1 MSVSTCSMIKAS
13 SLLVSTI
20 KGVGEKL
27 SSTLSKLGIKTI
39 ENLLFH
45 FPIGYQDRTTLR
57 KIAELEPN
65 QDFVVQGVIEKV
77 SQTFVPR
84 KMLLVK
90 IKDNTGHLYLR
101 FFYYFPGLRNIFK
114 EGVLIQVSGSSRLGR
129 FGLETIHPE
138 YEIVKG
144 NEFKPQILAKYP
156 LTKGISH
163 QKMRKLIS
171 EAIELIK
178 QEKIEVTDLMPAHN
192 FSNLNESIV
201 NVHSPDPKS
210 NIEDF
215 LVGGNSEARKR
226 IGLEEMVANK
236 ISYLSIR
243 EQNKNRITSSF
254 QNDNLAKEINAGLA
268 FKLTD
273 DQVSAYEEIRADIAT
288 QTPMLRLLQGDVGS
302 GKTIVAGL
310 VAAHVVEDKRQVAIL
325 APTTILANQH
335 YQNFVEWFG
344 AEEVQLLTSKIP
356 AKEKRLIYENIAEGK
371 AKIIIG
377 THAVF
382 QEGVSYK
389 NLSLVIYDEQ
399 HRFGVSQRL
408 KLKEKAEDYP
418 HQLLLSATPIP
429 RTMAMGVLSGL
440 DISTIKSLPPNR
452 TPIVTTTLSNNR
464 RDALINRIK
473 SAISKDSQVYW
484 VCPLID
490 ESESELIG
498 IEDLEKI
505 LKKEF
510 DSQDYE
516 IIHGKMKDADKHQ
529 ILQDF
534 KDKKTKILLATT
546 VIEVGI
552 DVPDANIMVIENS
565 ERFGL
570 AQLHQLRGRVGR
582 GEKESFCILMH
593 TDSLTELSEKRLE
606 IITETNDGFVIAE
619 EDLKLR
625 GPGDILGL
633 SQTGQPSFTFFDLL
647 ANEELQVEAE
657 RLAQEVI
664 KLPAEQQRR
673 IVESWFPAHLELSD
687 V

>member
-1 MSVSTCSMIKAS
+1 MSTDQKIEAS

-39 ENLLFH
+39 EDLLFH

-90 IKDNTGHLYLR
+90 IKDNTGHIYLR
-101 FFYYFPGLRNIFK
+101 FFYYFPGLRNVFK
-114 EGVLIQVSGSSRLGR
+114 EGTLIQVSGSSRLGR
-129 FGLETIHPE
+129 FGLETVHPE

-144 NEFKPQILAKYP
+144 DEFKPQILAKYP
-156 LTKGISH
+156 LTKGITH

-192 FSNLNESIV
+192 FSNLNESII

-210 NIEDF
+210 DIEDF
-215 LVGGNSEARKR
+215 LVGGTSEARKR

-243 EQNKNRITSSF
+243 EQNKNRITSAF
-254 QNDNLAKEINAGLA
+254 QNDKLAKDINAGLA

-273 DQVSAYEEIRADIAT
+273 DQVSAYEEISADIAT

-310 VAAHVVEDKRQVAIL
+310 VAAHVVEDKKQVAIL

-344 AEEVQLLTSKIP
+344 EEEVQLLTSKIP
-356 AKEKRLIYENIAEGK
+356 VKEKRLIYENIAEGK
-371 AKIIIG
+371 TKIIIG

-382 QEGVSYK
+382 QEGVTYK
-389 NLSLVIYDEQ
+389 DLSLVIYDEQ

-452 TPIVTTTLSNNR
+452 TPIVTTTLPNNR

-473 SAISKDSQVYW
+473 SAISKNSQVYW

-529 ILQDF
+529 ILKDF

-593 TDSLTELSEKRLE
+593 SDSLTELSEKRLE

-647 ANEELQVEAE
+647 ANEELQDEAE

-664 KLPAEQQRR
+664 KLPAEQQRK
-673 IVESWFPAHLELSD
+673 IVERWFPAHLELSD

>member
-1 MSVSTCSMIKAS
+1 MSTDQKIEAS

-27 SSTLSKLGIKTI
+27 SSTLSKLGIKTV
-39 ENLLFH
+39 EDLLFH
-45 FPIGYQDRTTLR
+45 FPIGYQDRTVLK

-65 QDFVVQGVIEKV
+65 KDFVVQGVIEKV

-84 KMLLVK
+84 QMLLVK

-101 FFYYFPGLRNIFK
+101 FFYYFPGLRNVFK
-114 EGVLIQVSGSSRLGR
+114 EGTSIQVSGSSRLGR
-129 FGLETIHPE
+129 YGLETVHPE
-138 YEIVKG
+138 YEIVK
-144 NEFKPQILAKYP
+144 NDEFKPQILAKYP
-156 LTKGISH
+156 LTKGITH

-178 QEKIEVTDLMPAHN
+178 EDKIEVTDLMPAHN
-192 FSNLNESIV
+192 FSNLNESII
-201 NVHSPDPKS
+201 NVHAPDPKS
-210 NIEDF
+210 DIDDF
-215 LVGGNSEARKR
+215 LVGGKSEARKR

-243 EQNKNRITSSF
+243 EQNKNRTTSAF
-254 QNDNLAKEINAGLA
+254 KTNKLAKEINAGLA

-273 DQVSAYEEIRADIAT
+273 DQVSAYEEISADIAT

-310 VAAHVVEDKRQVAIL
+310 VAAHVVEDKKQVAIL

-335 YQNFVEWFG
+335 YQNFIQWFG
-344 AEEVQLLTSKIP
+344 EEEVQLLTSKIP
-356 AKEKRLIYENIAEGK
+356 VKEKRLIYQNIAEGK
-371 AKIIIG
+371 TKIIIG

-382 QEGVSYK
+382 QEGVTYK
-389 NLSLVIYDEQ
+389 DLSLVIYDEQ

-473 SAISKDSQVYW
+473 SAINKNSQVYW

-498 IEDLEKI
+498 IEDLERI

-516 IIHGKMKDADKHQ
+516 IIHGKMKDMDKQ
-529 ILQDF
+529 KILTDF
-534 KDKKTKILLATT
+534 KEKKTKILLATT

-593 TDSLTELSEKRLE
+593 SDSLTELSEKRLE

-647 ANEELQVEAE
+647 ANEELQGEAE

-664 KLPAEQQRR
+664 KLPVEQQRK
-673 IVESWFPAHLELSD
+673 IVERWFPAHLELSD

>member
-1 MSVSTCSMIKAS
+1 MSTDQKIEAS

-27 SSTLSKLGIKTI
+27 SSTLSKLGIKTV
-39 ENLLFH
+39 EDLLFH
-45 FPIGYQDRTTLR
+45 FPIGYQDRTVLK

-101 FFYYFPGLRNIFK
+101 FFYYFPGLRNVFK
-114 EGVLIQVSGSSRLGR
+114 EGTSIQVSGSSRLGR
-129 FGLETIHPE
+129 YGLETVHPE
-138 YEIVKG
+138 YEIVK
-144 NEFKPQILAKYP
+144 NDEFKPQILAKYP
-156 LTKGISH
+156 LTKGITH

-178 QEKIEVTDLMPAHN
+178 EDKIEVTDLMPAHN
-192 FSNLNESIV
+192 FSNLNESII
-201 NVHSPDPKS
+201 NVHAPDPKS
-210 NIEDF
+210 DIDDF
-215 LVGGNSEARKR
+215 LVGGKSEARKR

-243 EQNKNRITSSF
+243 EQNENRITSAF
-254 QNDNLAKEINAGLA
+254 KNNKLAKEINSGLA

-273 DQVSAYEEIRADIAT
+273 DQVSAYKEISDDIAT

-310 VAAHVVEDKRQVAIL
+310 VAAHVVEDKKQVAIL

-335 YQNFVEWFG
+335 YQNFIEWFG
-344 AEEVQLLTSKIP
+344 KEEVQLLTSKIP
-356 AKEKRLIYENIAEGK
+356 VKEKRLIYQNIAEGK
-371 AKIIIG
+371 TKIIIG

-382 QEGVSYK
+382 QEGVTYK
-389 NLSLVIYDEQ
+389 DLSLVIYDEQ

-473 SAISKDSQVYW
+473 SAINKNSQVYW

-498 IEDLEKI
+498 IEDLERI

-516 IIHGKMKDADKHQ
+516 IIHGKMKDMDKQ
-529 ILQDF
+529 KILSDF
-534 KDKKTKILLATT
+534 KEKKTKILLATT

-593 TDSLTELSEKRLE
+593 SDSLTELSEKRLE

-647 ANEELQVEAE
+647 ANEELQGEAE

-664 KLPAEQQRR
+664 KLPVEQQRK
-673 IVESWFPAHLELSD
+673 IVERWFPAHLELSD

>member
-1 MSVSTCSMIKAS
+1 MSTDQKIEAS

-39 ENLLFH
+39 EDLLFH
-45 FPIGYQDRTTLR
+45 FPVGYQDRTTLK

-101 FFYYFPGLRNIFK
+101 FFYYFPGLRNVFK
-114 EGVLIQVSGSSRLGR
+114 EGTLIQVSGSSRLGR
-129 FGLETIHPE
+129 YGLETVHPE
-138 YEIVKG
+138 YEIVKD

-156 LTKGISH
+156 LTKGITH

-178 QEKIEVTDLMPAHN
+178 QEKIEVADLMPAHN
-192 FSNLNESIV
+192 FSNLNESII

-210 NIEDF
+210 NIEEF
-215 LVGGNSEARKR
+215 LVGGSSEARKR

-243 EQNKNRITSSF
+243 EQNKNRITSAF
-254 QNDNLAKEINAGLA
+254 QNDKLAKDINSGLA

-273 DQVSAYEEIRADIAT
+273 DQVSAYEEISADIAT

-310 VAAHVVEDKRQVAIL
+310 VAAHVVEDKKQVAIL

-344 AEEVQLLTSKIP
+344 EEEVQLLTSKIP

-371 AKIIIG
+371 TKIIIG

-382 QEGVSYK
+382 QESVTYK
-389 NLSLVIYDEQ
+389 DLSLVIYDEQ

-452 TPIVTTTLSNNR
+452 TPVVTTTLPNNR

-473 SAISKDSQVYW
+473 SAISKNSQVYW

-510 DSQDYE
+510 EPQDYE
-516 IIHGKMKDADKHQ
+516 IIHGKMKDTDKQ
-529 ILQDF
+529 RILSDF

-593 TDSLTELSEKRLE
+593 SDSLTELSEKRLE

-647 ANEELQVEAE
+647 ANEELQGEAE

-664 KLPAEQQRR
+664 KLPVEQQRK
-673 IVESWFPAHLELSD
+673 IVERWFPAHLELSD

>member
-1 MSVSTCSMIKAS
+1 MSTDQKIEAS

-27 SSTLSKLGIKTI
+27 SSTLLKLGIKTI
-39 ENLLFH
+39 EDLLFH
-45 FPIGYQDRTTLR
+45 FPVGYQDRTTLK

-90 IKDNTGHLYLR
+90 VKDSTGHLYLR
-101 FFYYFPGLRNIFK
+101 FFYYFPGLRNVFK
-114 EGVLIQVSGSSRLGR
+114 EGTSIQVSGSSRLGR
-129 FGLETIHPE
+129 YGLETVHPE
-138 YEIVKG
+138 YEIVK
-144 NEFKPQILAKYP
+144 NDEFKPQILAKYP
-156 LTKGISH
+156 LTKGITH

-178 QEKIEVTDLMPAHN
+178 EDKIEVTDLMPAHN
-192 FSNLNESIV
+192 FSNLNESII
-201 NVHSPDPKS
+201 NVHAPDPKS
-210 NIEDF
+210 DIDDF
-215 LVGGNSEARKR
+215 LVGGKSEARKR

-243 EQNKNRITSSF
+243 EQNKNRITSAF
-254 QNDNLAKEINAGLA
+254 KNNKLAKEINAGLA

-273 DQVSAYEEIRADIAT
+273 DQVSAYEEISADIAT

-310 VAAHVVEDKRQVAIL
+310 VAAHIVEDKKQVAIL

-335 YQNFVEWFG
+335 YQNFIQWFG
-344 AEEVQLLTSKIP
+344 EEEVQLLTSKIP
-356 AKEKRLIYENIAEGK
+356 VKEKRLIYQNIAEGK
-371 AKIIIG
+371 TKIIIG

-382 QEGVSYK
+382 QEGVTYK
-389 NLSLVIYDEQ
+389 DLSLVIYDEQ

-473 SAISKDSQVYW
+473 SAINKNSQVYW

-498 IEDLEKI
+498 IEDLERI

-516 IIHGKMKDADKHQ
+516 IIHGKMKDMDKQ
-529 ILQDF
+529 KILSDF
-534 KDKKTKILLATT
+534 KEKKTKILLATT

-593 TDSLTELSEKRLE
+593 SDSLTELSEKRLE

-647 ANEELQVEAE
+647 ANEELQGEAE

-664 KLPAEQQRR
+664 KLPVEQQRK
-673 IVESWFPAHLELSD
+673 IVERWFPAHLELSD

>member
-1 MSVSTCSMIKAS
+1 MSTDQKIEAS

-27 SSTLSKLGIKTI
+27 SSTLSKLGIKTV
-39 ENLLFH
+39 EDLLFH
-45 FPIGYQDRTTLR
+45 FPIGYQDRTVLK

-101 FFYYFPGLRNIFK
+101 FFYYFPGLRNVFK
-114 EGVLIQVSGSSRLGR
+114 EGTSIQVSGSSRLGR
-129 FGLETIHPE
+129 YGLETVHPE
-138 YEIVKG
+138 YEIVK
-144 NEFKPQILAKYP
+144 NDEFKPQILAKYP
-156 LTKGISH
+156 LTKGITH
-163 QKMRKLIS
+163 QKMRKLMS

-178 QEKIEVTDLMPAHN
+178 EDKIEVTDLMPAHN
-192 FSNLNESIV
+192 FSNLNESII
-201 NVHSPDPKS
+201 NVHAPDPKS
-210 NIEDF
+210 DINDF

-243 EQNKNRITSSF
+243 EQNKNRITSAF
-254 QNDNLAKEINAGLA
+254 KNNKLAKEINSGLA

-273 DQVSAYEEIRADIAT
+273 DQVSAYEEISDDIAT

-310 VAAHVVEDKRQVAIL
+310 VAAHVVEDKKQVAIL

-335 YQNFVEWFG
+335 YQNFTEWFG
-344 AEEVQLLTSKIP
+344 KEEVQLLTSKIP
-356 AKEKRLIYENIAEGK
+356 VKEKRLIYQNIAEGK
-371 AKIIIG
+371 TKIIIG

-382 QEGVSYK
+382 QEGVTYK
-389 NLSLVIYDEQ
+389 DLSLVIYDEQ

-452 TPIVTTTLSNNR
+452 TPIVTTTLPNNR

-473 SAISKDSQVYW
+473 SAINKNSQVYW

-516 IIHGKMKDADKHQ
+516 IIHGKMKDTDKQ
-529 ILQDF
+529 RILSDF

-593 TDSLTELSEKRLE
+593 SDSLTELSEKRLQ

-647 ANEELQVEAE
+647 ANQELQFEAE

-664 KLPAEQQRR
+664 RLPVEQQRR
-673 IVESWFPAHLELSD
+673 IVERWFPAHLELSD

>member
-1 MSVSTCSMIKAS
+1 MSTDQKIEAS

-39 ENLLFH
+39 EDLLFH
-45 FPIGYQDRTTLR
+45 FPIGYQDRTTLK

-101 FFYYFPGLRNIFK
+101 FFYYFPGLRNVFK
-114 EGVLIQVSGSSRLGR
+114 EGTLIQVSGSSRLGR
-129 FGLETIHPE
+129 YGLETVHPE
-138 YEIVKG
+138 YEIVKD

-156 LTKGISH
+156 LTKGITH

-178 QEKIEVTDLMPAHN
+178 QEKIEVADLMPAHN
-192 FSNLNESIV
+192 FSNLNESII

-210 NIEDF
+210 NIEEF
-215 LVGGNSEARKR
+215 LVGGSSEARKR

-243 EQNKNRITSSF
+243 EQNKNRITSAF
-254 QNDNLAKEINAGLA
+254 QNDKLAKDINSSLA
-268 FKLTD
+268 FKLTN
-273 DQVSAYEEIRADIAT
+273 DQVSAYEEISADIAT

-310 VAAHVVEDKRQVAIL
+310 VAAHVVEDKKQVAIL

-344 AEEVQLLTSKIP
+344 EEEVQLLTSKIP
-356 AKEKRLIYENIAEGK
+356 TKEKRLIYENIAEGE

-382 QEGVSYK
+382 QESVTYK
-389 NLSLVIYDEQ
+389 DLSLVIYDEQ

-452 TPIVTTTLSNNR
+452 TPVVTTTLPNNR

-473 SAISKDSQVYW
+473 SAISKNSQVYW

-510 DSQDYE
+510 DSKDYE
-516 IIHGKMKDADKHQ
+516 IIHGKMKDTDKQ
-529 ILQDF
+529 RILSDF

-593 TDSLTELSEKRLE
+593 SDSLTELSEKRLE

-647 ANEELQVEAE
+647 ANEELQDEAE

-664 KLPAEQQRR
+664 KLPVEQQRK
-673 IVESWFPAHLELSD
+673 IVERWFPAHLELSD

>member
-1 MSVSTCSMIKAS
+1 MSTDQKIEAS

-39 ENLLFH
+39 EDLLFH
-45 FPIGYQDRTTLR
+45 FPIGYQDRTILK

-101 FFYYFPGLRNIFK
+101 FFYYFPGLRNVFK
-114 EGVLIQVSGSSRLGR
+114 EGTSIQVSGSSRLGR
-129 FGLETIHPE
+129 YGLETVHPE
-138 YEIVKG
+138 YEIVK
-144 NEFKPQILAKYP
+144 NDEFKPQILAKYP
-156 LTKGISH
+156 LTKGITH
-163 QKMRKLIS
+163 QKMRKLMS

-178 QEKIEVTDLMPAHN
+178 EDKIEVTDLMPAHN
-192 FSNLNESIV
+192 FSNLNESII
-201 NVHSPDPKS
+201 NVHAPDPKS
-210 NIEDF
+210 DISDF

-243 EQNKNRITSSF
+243 EQNKNRITSAF
-254 QNDNLAKEINAGLA
+254 KNNKLAKEINSGLA

-273 DQVSAYEEIRADIAT
+273 DQVSAYEEISDDIAT

-310 VAAHVVEDKRQVAIL
+310 VAAHVVEDKKQVAIL

-335 YQNFVEWFG
+335 YQNFIEWFG
-344 AEEVQLLTSKIP
+344 EEEVQLLTSKIP
-356 AKEKRLIYENIAEGK
+356 VKEKKLIYQNIAEGK
-371 AKIIIG
+371 TKIIIG

-382 QEGVSYK
+382 QEGVTYK
-389 NLSLVIYDEQ
+389 DLSLVIYDEQ

-452 TPIVTTTLSNNR
+452 TPIITTTLPNNR

-473 SAISKDSQVYW
+473 SAINKNSQVYW

-516 IIHGKMKDADKHQ
+516 IIHGKMKDIDKQ
-529 ILQDF
+529 KILSDF
-534 KDKKTKILLATT
+534 KEKKTKILLATT

-593 TDSLTELSEKRLE
+593 NDSLTELPEKRLQ

-647 ANEELQVEAE
+647 ANEELQGEAE

-664 KLPAEQQRR
+664 KLPVEQQRR
-673 IVESWFPAHLELSD
+673 IVERWFPAHLELSD

>member
-1 MSVSTCSMIKAS
+1 MSSDQKIEAS

-27 SSTLSKLGIKTI
+27 SSTLSKLGIMTI
-39 ENLLFH
+39 EDLLFH
-45 FPIGYQDRTTLR
+45 FPIGYQDRTTLK

-65 QDFVVQGVIEKV
+65 QDFVVRGVIEKV

-90 IKDNTGHLYLR
+90 IKDNTGHIYLR
-101 FFYYFPGLRNIFK
+101 FFYYFPGLRNVFK
-114 EGVLIQVSGSSRLGR
+114 EGTSIQVAGSSRLGR
-129 FGLETIHPE
+129 YGLETVHPE
-138 YEIVKG
+138 YEIVQG
-144 NEFKPQILAKYP
+144 NEFVPQILAKYP
-156 LTKGISH
+156 LTKGLTH

-171 EAIELIK
+171 EVIELIK

-192 FSNLNESIV
+192 FSNLNDSII

-210 NIEDF
+210 NIEEF
-215 LVGGNSEARKR
+215 LIGGNSEARKR

-243 EQNKNRITSSF
+243 EQNKNKTTKTF
-254 QNDNLAKEINAGLA
+254 PKNTLAKEIKANLA
-268 FKLTD
+268 FELTQ
-273 DQVSAYEEIRADIAT
+273 DQVSAYEEISADIAN

-310 VAAHVVEDKRQVAIL
+310 VAAHVVEDKKQVAIL

-344 AEEVQLLTSKIP
+344 KEEVQLLTSKIP
-356 AKEKRLIYENIAEGK
+356 AKEKKLIYENIADGK
-371 AKIIIG
+371 TKIIIG

-382 QEGVSYK
+382 QEGVTYK
-389 NLSLVIYDEQ
+389 DLSLVIYDEQ

-452 TPIVTTTLSNNR
+452 TPIVTTTLPNNR
-464 RDALINRIK
+464 RDALISRIK
-473 SAISKDSQVYW
+473 SAISKNSQVYW

-505 LKKEF
+505 LNKEF
-510 DSQDYE
+510 KSQEYE
-516 IIHGKMKDADKHQ
+516 IIHGKMKDSEKQ
-529 ILQDF
+529 RILSDF
-534 KDKKTKILLATT
+534 KEKKTKILLATT

-552 DVPDANIMVIENS
+552 DVPDANIMIIENS

-593 TDSLTELSEKRLE
+593 NDSLTELSEKRLQ
-606 IITETNDGFVIAE
+606 IITETNDGFIIAE

-647 ANEELQVEAE
+647 ANEELQEEAE

-664 KLPAEQQRR
+664 KLPVEQQRK
-673 IVESWFPAHLELSD
+673 IVERWFPAHLELSD

>member
-1 MSVSTCSMIKAS
+1 MSSDQKIEAS

-39 ENLLFH
+39 EDLLFH
-45 FPIGYQDRTTLR
+45 FPIGYQDRTTLK

-101 FFYYFPGLRNIFK
+101 FFYYFPGLRNVFK
-114 EGVLIQVSGSSRLGR
+114 EGTLIQVSGSSRLGR
-129 FGLETIHPE
+129 YGLETVHPE
-138 YEIVKG
+138 YEIVKD

-156 LTKGISH
+156 LTKGITH
-163 QKMRKLIS
+163 LKMRKLIS

-178 QEKIEVTDLMPAHN
+178 ADKIEVADLMPANN
-192 FSNLNESIV
+192 FSNLNESII
-201 NVHSPDPKS
+201 NVHAPDPKS
-210 NIEDF
+210 DIEDY

-243 EQNKNRITSSF
+243 EQNKNRITSAF
-254 QNDNLAKEINAGLA
+254 QNDKLAKEINSGLA

-273 DQVSAYEEIRADIAT
+273 DQISAYEEISADIAT

-310 VAAHVVEDKRQVAIL
+310 VAAHVVEDKKQVAIL

-344 AEEVQLLTSKIP
+344 EEEVQLLTSKIP
-356 AKEKRLIYENIAEGK
+356 VKEKRLIYENIAEGK
-371 AKIIIG
+371 TKIIIG

-382 QEGVSYK
+382 QEGVTYK
-389 NLSLVIYDEQ
+389 DLSLVIYDEQ

-452 TPIVTTTLSNNR
+452 TPIVTTTLPNNR

-473 SAISKDSQVYW
+473 SAISKNSQVYW

-516 IIHGKMKDADKHQ
+516 IIHGKMKDTDKQ
-529 ILQDF
+529 KILSDF

-593 TDSLTELSEKRLE
+593 SDSLTELSEKRLE

-647 ANEELQVEAE
+647 ANEELQGEAE

-664 KLPAEQQRR
+664 KLPVEQQRK
-673 IVESWFPAHLELSD
+673 IVERWFPAHLELSD

>member
-1 MSVSTCSMIKAS
+1 MSSDQKIEAS

-39 ENLLFH
+39 EDLLFH
-45 FPIGYQDRTTLR
+45 FPIGYQDRTTLK

-90 IKDNTGHLYLR
+90 IRDNTGHLYLR
-101 FFYYFPGLRNIFK
+101 FFYYFPGLRNVFK
-114 EGVLIQVSGSSRLGR
+114 EGTLIQVSGSSRLGR
-129 FGLETIHPE
+129 YGLETVHPE
-138 YEIVKG
+138 YEIVKD

-156 LTKGISH
+156 LTKGITH
-163 QKMRKLIS
+163 LKMRKLIS

-178 QEKIEVTDLMPAHN
+178 ADKIEVADLMPANN
-192 FSNLNESIV
+192 FSNLNESII
-201 NVHSPDPKS
+201 NVHAPDPKS
-210 NIEDF
+210 DIEDY

-243 EQNKNRITSSF
+243 EQNKNRITSAF
-254 QNDNLAKEINAGLA
+254 QNDKLAKEINSGLA

-273 DQVSAYEEIRADIAT
+273 DQVSAYEEISADIAT

-310 VAAHVVEDKRQVAIL
+310 VAAHVVEGKKQVAIL

-344 AEEVQLLTSKIP
+344 KEEVQLLTSKIP
-356 AKEKRLIYENIAEGK
+356 VKEKRLIYENIAEGK
-371 AKIIIG
+371 TKIIIG

-382 QEGVSYK
+382 QEGVTYK
-389 NLSLVIYDEQ
+389 DLSLVIYDEQ

-452 TPIVTTTLSNNR
+452 TPIVTTTLPNNR

-473 SAISKDSQVYW
+473 SAISKNSQVYW

-516 IIHGKMKDADKHQ
+516 IIHGKMKDTDKHQ
-529 ILQDF
+529 ILKDF

-593 TDSLTELSEKRLE
+593 SDSLTELSEKRLE

-647 ANEELQVEAE
+647 ANEELQDEAE

-664 KLPAEQQRR
+664 KLPVEQQRK
-673 IVESWFPAHLELSD
+673 IVERWFPAHLELSD

>member
-1 MSVSTCSMIKAS
+1 MSSDQKIEAS

-39 ENLLFH
+39 EDLLFH
-45 FPIGYQDRTTLR
+45 FPIGYQDRTILK

-101 FFYYFPGLRNIFK
+101 FFYYFPGLRNVFK
-114 EGVLIQVSGSSRLGR
+114 EGTLIQVSGSSRLGR
-129 FGLETIHPE
+129 YGLETVHPE
-138 YEIVKG
+138 YEIVKD

-156 LTKGISH
+156 LTKGITH
-163 QKMRKLIS
+163 LKMRKLIS

-178 QEKIEVTDLMPAHN
+178 ADKIEVADLMPANN
-192 FSNLNESIV
+192 FSNLNESII
-201 NVHSPDPKS
+201 NVHAPDPQS
-210 NIEDF
+210 DIEDY

-243 EQNKNRITSSF
+243 EQNKNRITSAF
-254 QNDNLAKEINAGLA
+254 QNDKLAKEINSGLA
-268 FKLTD
+268 FELTD
-273 DQVSAYEEIRADIAT
+273 DQVSAYEEISADIAT

-310 VAAHVVEDKRQVAIL
+310 VAAHVVEDKKQVAIL

-344 AEEVQLLTSKIP
+344 EEEVQLLTSKIP
-356 AKEKRLIYENIAEGK
+356 VKEKRLIYENIAEGK
-371 AKIIIG
+371 TKIIIG

-382 QEGVSYK
+382 QEGVTYK
-389 NLSLVIYDEQ
+389 DLSLVIYDEQ

-452 TPIVTTTLSNNR
+452 TPIVTTTLPNNR

-473 SAISKDSQVYW
+473 SAISKNSQVYW

-516 IIHGKMKDADKHQ
+516 IIHGKMKDTDKHQ
-529 ILQDF
+529 ILKDF

-593 TDSLTELSEKRLE
+593 SDSLTELSEKRLE

-647 ANEELQVEAE
+647 ANEELQDEAE

-664 KLPAEQQRR
+664 KLPVEQQRK
-673 IVESWFPAHLELSD
+673 IVERWFPAHLELSD

>member
-1 MSVSTCSMIKAS
+1 MSTDQKIEAS

-20 KGVGEKL
+20 KGVGDKL

-39 ENLLFH
+39 EDLLFH
-45 FPIGYQDRTTLR
+45 FPIGYQDRTTLK

-65 QDFVVQGVIEKV
+65 KDFVVQGVIEKV

-101 FFYYFPGLRNIFK
+101 FFYYFPGLRNVFK
-114 EGVLIQVSGSSRLGR
+114 EGTLIQVSGSSRLGR

-156 LTKGISH
+156 LTKGVSH
-163 QKMRKLIS
+163 QKLRKLIS

-178 QEKIEVTDLMPAHN
+178 QEKIEVTDLLPAHN
-192 FSNLNESIV
+192 FSNLNESII

-210 NIEDF
+210 NIEEF
-215 LVGGNSEARKR
+215 LVGGTSEARKR

-243 EQNKNRITSSF
+243 EQNKKRKTSSF
-254 QNDNLAKEINAGLA
+254 QNDNLATEINAGLA
-268 FKLTD
+268 FRLTD
-273 DQVSAYEEIRADIAT
+273 DQVSAYEEISADIAT

-310 VAAHVVEDKRQVAIL
+310 VAAHVVADKRQVAIL

-344 AEEVQLLTSKIP
+344 EDEVQLLTSKIP
-356 AKEKRLIYENIAEGK
+356 AKEKRLIYEDIADGK
-371 AKIIIG
+371 TKIIIG

-382 QEGVSYK
+382 QEGVAYK

-452 TPIVTTTLSNNR
+452 TPIVTTTLPNNR

-516 IIHGKMKDADKHQ
+516 IIHGKMKDKDKHQ

-593 TDSLTELSEKRLE
+593 SDSLSELSEKRLE

-647 ANEELQVEAE
+647 ANEELQDEAE

-664 KLPAEQQRR
+664 KLPVEQQRK
-673 IVESWFPAHLELSD
+673 IVERWFPAHLELSD

>member
-1 MSVSTCSMIKAS
+1 MSTDQKIEAS

-39 ENLLFH
+39 EDLLFH
-45 FPIGYQDRTTLR
+45 FPVGYQDRTTLK

-90 IKDNTGHLYLR
+90 VKDSTGHLYLR
-101 FFYYFPGLRNIFK
+101 FFYYFPGLRNVFK
-114 EGVLIQVSGSSRLGR
+114 EGTSLQVSGSSRLGR
-129 FGLETIHPE
+129 YGLETVHPE
-138 YEIVKG
+138 YEIVKD

-156 LTKGISH
+156 LTKGITH
-163 QKMRKLIS
+163 QKLRKLIS

-178 QEKIEVTDLMPAHN
+178 QDKIEVTDLMPTHN
-192 FSNLNESIV
+192 FSNLNKSIID
-201 NVHSPDPKS
+201 VHAPDPES

-215 LVGGNSEARKR
+215 LVGGTSEARKR

-236 ISYLSIR
+236 ISYLSIK
-243 EQNKNRITSSF
+243 EQNKNRTTSAF
-254 QNDNLAKEINAGLA
+254 QNDKLAKVINSSLT

-273 DQVSAYEEIRADIAT
+273 DQVSAYEEISADIAT

-310 VAAHVVEDKRQVAIL
+310 VAAHVVQDKKQVAIL

-344 AEEVQLLTSKIP
+344 EEEVQLLTSKIP
-356 AKEKRLIYENIAEGK
+356 VKEKRLIYENIAEGK
-371 AKIIIG
+371 TKIIIG

-382 QEGVSYK
+382 QEGVTYK
-389 NLSLVIYDEQ
+389 DLSLVIYDEQ

-473 SAISKDSQVYW
+473 SAIRKNSQVYW

-516 IIHGKMKDADKHQ
+516 IIHGKMKDTDKQ
-529 ILQDF
+529 RILSDF

-593 TDSLTELSEKRLE
+593 SDSLTELSEKRLQ

-647 ANEELQVEAE
+647 ANQELQVEAE

-664 KLPAEQQRR
+664 RLPIEQQRR
-673 IVESWFPAHLELSD
+673 IVERWFPAHLELSD

>member
-1 MSVSTCSMIKAS
+1 MSTDQKIEAS

-39 ENLLFH
+39 EDLLFH
-45 FPIGYQDRTTLR
+45 FPVGYQDRTTLK

-90 IKDNTGHLYLR
+90 VKDSTGHLYLR
-101 FFYYFPGLRNIFK
+101 FFYYFPGLRNVFK
-114 EGVLIQVSGSSRLGR
+114 EGTSLQVSGSSRLGR
-129 FGLETIHPE
+129 YGLETVHPE
-138 YEIVKG
+138 YEIVKD

-156 LTKGISH
+156 LTKGITH
-163 QKMRKLIS
+163 QKLRKLIS

-178 QEKIEVTDLMPAHN
+178 QDKIEVTDLLPTHN
-192 FSNLNESIV
+192 FSNLNKSIID
-201 NVHSPDPKS
+201 VHAPDPES

-215 LVGGNSEARKR
+215 LVGGTSEARKR

-236 ISYLSIR
+236 ISYLSIK
-243 EQNKNRITSSF
+243 EQNKNRITSAF
-254 QNDNLAKEINAGLA
+254 QNDKLAKVINSSLA

-273 DQVSAYEEIRADIAT
+273 DQVSAYKEISADIAN

-310 VAAHVVEDKRQVAIL
+310 VAAHVVEDKKQVAIL

-344 AEEVQLLTSKIP
+344 EEEVQLLTSKIP
-356 AKEKRLIYENIAEGK
+356 VKEKRLIYENIAEGK
-371 AKIIIG
+371 TKIIIG

-382 QEGVSYK
+382 QEGVTYK
-389 NLSLVIYDEQ
+389 DLSLVIYDEQ

-452 TPIVTTTLSNNR
+452 TPIVTTTLPNNR

-473 SAISKDSQVYW
+473 SAISKNSQVYW

-510 DSQDYE
+510 DSKDYE
-516 IIHGKMKDADKHQ
+516 IIHGKMKDTDKQ
-529 ILQDF
+529 KILSDF

-593 TDSLTELSEKRLE
+593 SDSLTELSEKRLQ

-647 ANEELQVEAE
+647 ANQELQVEAE
-657 RLAQEVI
+657 RLAQKVI
-664 KLPAEQQRR
+664 RLPVEQQRR
-673 IVESWFPAHLELSD
+673 IVERWFPAHLELSD

>member
-1 MSVSTCSMIKAS
+1 MSTDQKIKAS

-27 SSTLSKLGIKTI
+27 SSTLSKLGIKTV
-39 ENLLFH
+39 EDLLFH
-45 FPIGYQDRTTLR
+45 FPIGYQDRTVLK

-101 FFYYFPGLRNIFK
+101 FFYYFPGLRNVFK
-114 EGVLIQVSGSSRLGR
+114 EGTSIQVSGSSRLGR
-129 FGLETIHPE
+129 YGLETVHPE
-138 YEIVKG
+138 YEIVK
-144 NEFKPQILAKYP
+144 NDEFKPQILAKYP
-156 LTKGISH
+156 LTKGITH

-178 QEKIEVTDLMPAHN
+178 EDKIEVTDLMPAHN
-192 FSNLNESIV
+192 FSNLNESII
-201 NVHSPDPKS
+201 NVHAPDPKS
-210 NIEDF
+210 DIDDF
-215 LVGGNSEARKR
+215 LVGGKSEARKR

-243 EQNKNRITSSF
+243 EQNKNRTTSAF
-254 QNDNLAKEINAGLA
+254 KTNKLAKEINAGLA

-273 DQVSAYEEIRADIAT
+273 DQVSAYEEISADIAT

-310 VAAHVVEDKRQVAIL
+310 VAAHVVEDKKQVAIL

-335 YQNFVEWFG
+335 YQNFIQWFG
-344 AEEVQLLTSKIP
+344 EEEVQLLTSKIP
-356 AKEKRLIYENIAEGK
+356 VKEKRLIYQNIAEGK
-371 AKIIIG
+371 TKIIIG

-382 QEGVSYK
+382 QEGVTYK
-389 NLSLVIYDEQ
+389 DLSLVIYDEQ

-473 SAISKDSQVYW
+473 SAINKNSQVYW

-498 IEDLEKI
+498 IEDLERI

-516 IIHGKMKDADKHQ
+516 IIHGKMKDMDKQ
-529 ILQDF
+529 KILSDF
-534 KDKKTKILLATT
+534 KEKKTKILLATT

-593 TDSLTELSEKRLE
+593 SDSLTELSEKRLE

-647 ANEELQVEAE
+647 ANEELQGEAE

-664 KLPAEQQRR
+664 KLPVEQQRK
-673 IVESWFPAHLELSD
+673 IVERWFPAHLELSD

>member
-1 MSVSTCSMIKAS
+1 MSTDQKIEAS

-39 ENLLFH
+39 EDLLFH
-45 FPIGYQDRTTLR
+45 FPVGYQDRTTLK

-90 IKDNTGHLYLR
+90 VKDSTGHLYLR
-101 FFYYFPGLRNIFK
+101 FFYYFPGLRNVFK
-114 EGVLIQVSGSSRLGR
+114 EGTSLQVSGSSRLGR
-129 FGLETIHPE
+129 YGLETVHPE
-138 YEIVKG
+138 YEIVKD

-156 LTKGISH
+156 LTKGITH
-163 QKMRKLIS
+163 QKLRKLIS

-178 QEKIEVTDLMPAHN
+178 QDKIEVTDLLPTHN
-192 FSNLNESIV
+192 FSNLNKSIID
-201 NVHSPDPKS
+201 VHAPDPES

-215 LVGGNSEARKR
+215 LVGGTSEARKR

-236 ISYLSIR
+236 ISYLSIK
-243 EQNKNRITSSF
+243 EQNKNRITSAF
-254 QNDNLAKEINAGLA
+254 QNDKLAKVINSSLA
-268 FKLTD
+268 FKLTE
-273 DQVSAYEEIRADIAT
+273 DQVSAYKEISADIAT

-310 VAAHVVEDKRQVAIL
+310 VAAHVVEDKKQVAIL

-344 AEEVQLLTSKIP
+344 EEEVQLLTSKIP
-356 AKEKRLIYENIAEGK
+356 VKEKRLIYENIAEGK
-371 AKIIIG
+371 TKIIIG

-382 QEGVSYK
+382 QEGVTYK
-389 NLSLVIYDEQ
+389 DLSLVIYDEQ

-452 TPIVTTTLSNNR
+452 TPIVTTTLPNNR

-473 SAISKDSQVYW
+473 SAIRKNSQVYW

-505 LKKEF
+505 LNKEF

-516 IIHGKMKDADKHQ
+516 IIHGKMKDTDKQ
-529 ILQDF
+529 KILSDF

-593 TDSLTELSEKRLE
+593 SDSLTELSEKRLE

-647 ANEELQVEAE
+647 ANEELQDEAE

-664 KLPAEQQRR
+664 KLPVEQQRK
-673 IVESWFPAHLELSD
+673 IVERWFPAHLELSD

>member
-1 MSVSTCSMIKAS
+1 MSTDQKIEAS

-39 ENLLFH
+39 EDLLFH
-45 FPIGYQDRTTLR
+45 FPIGYQDRTTLK

-101 FFYYFPGLRNIFK
+101 FFYYFPGLRNVFK
-114 EGVLIQVSGSSRLGR
+114 EGTLIQVSGSSRLGR
-129 FGLETIHPE
+129 YGLETVHPE
-138 YEIVKG
+138 YEIVKD

-156 LTKGISH
+156 LTKGITH

-178 QEKIEVTDLMPAHN
+178 QEKIEVADLMPAHN
-192 FSNLNESIV
+192 FSNLNESII

-210 NIEDF
+210 NIEEF
-215 LVGGNSEARKR
+215 LVGGSSEARKR

-243 EQNKNRITSSF
+243 EQNKNRITSAF
-254 QNDNLAKEINAGLA
+254 QNDKLAKDINSSLA
-268 FKLTD
+268 FKLTN
-273 DQVSAYEEIRADIAT
+273 DQVSAYEEISADIAT

-310 VAAHVVEDKRQVAIL
+310 VAAHVVEDKKQVAIL

-344 AEEVQLLTSKIP
+344 EEEVQLLTSKIP

-371 AKIIIG
+371 TKIIIG

-382 QEGVSYK
+382 QESVTYK
-389 NLSLVIYDEQ
+389 DLSLVIYDEQ

-452 TPIVTTTLSNNR
+452 TPVVTTTLPNNR

-473 SAISKDSQVYW
+473 SAISKNSQVYW

-510 DSQDYE
+510 DSKDYE
-516 IIHGKMKDADKHQ
+516 IIHGKMKDTDKQ
-529 ILQDF
+529 RILSDF

-593 TDSLTELSEKRLE
+593 SDSLTELSEKRLE

-647 ANEELQVEAE
+647 ANEELQDEAE

-664 KLPAEQQRR
+664 KLPVEQQRK
-673 IVESWFPAHLELSD
+673 IVERWFPVHLELSD

>member
-1 MSVSTCSMIKAS
+1 MSTDQKIEAS

-20 KGVGEKL
+20 KGVGDKL

-39 ENLLFH
+39 EDLLFH

-65 QDFVVQGVIEKV
+65 KDFVVQGVIEKV
-77 SQTFVPR
+77 SQTFIPR

-101 FFYYFPGLRNIFK
+101 FFYYFPGLRKVFK
-114 EGVLIQVSGSSRLGR
+114 EGTLIQVSGSSRLGR

-156 LTKGISH
+156 LTKGVSH
-163 QKMRKLIS
+163 QKLRKLIS

-178 QEKIEVTDLMPAHN
+178 QEKIEVTDLLPAHN
-192 FSNLNESIV
+192 FSNLNESII

-210 NIEDF
+210 NIEEF
-215 LVGGNSEARKR
+215 LVGGTSEARKR

-243 EQNKNRITSSF
+243 EQNKKRKTSSF
-254 QNDNLAKEINAGLA
+254 QNNHLAIEINASLA
-268 FKLTD
+268 FRLTN
-273 DQVSAYEEIRADIAT
+273 DQVSAYEEISADIAT

-310 VAAHVVEDKRQVAIL
+310 VAAHVVADKRQVAIL

-344 AEEVQLLTSKIP
+344 EDEVQLLTSKIP
-356 AKEKRLIYENIAEGK
+356 AKEKRLIYEDIADGK
-371 AKIIIG
+371 TKIIIG

-382 QEGVSYK
+382 QEGVAYK

-452 TPIVTTTLSNNR
+452 TPIVTTTLPNNR

-516 IIHGKMKDADKHQ
+516 IIHGKMKDKDKHQ

-593 TDSLTELSEKRLE
+593 SDSLSELSEKRLE

-647 ANEELQVEAE
+647 ANEELQDEAE

-664 KLPAEQQRR
+664 KLPVEQQRK
-673 IVESWFPAHLELSD
+673 IVERWFPAHLELSD

>member
-1 MSVSTCSMIKAS
+1 MSTDQKIEAS

-39 ENLLFH
+39 EDLLFH
-45 FPIGYQDRTTLR
+45 FPIGYQDRTILK

-101 FFYYFPGLRNIFK
+101 FFYYFPGLRNVFK
-114 EGVLIQVSGSSRLGR
+114 EGTSIQVSGSSRLGR
-129 FGLETIHPE
+129 YGLETVHPE
-138 YEIVKG
+138 YEIVKN

-156 LTKGISH
+156 LTKGITH
-163 QKMRKLIS
+163 QKMRKLMS

-178 QEKIEVTDLMPAHN
+178 EDKIEVTDLMPAHN
-192 FSNLNESIV
+192 FSNLNESII
-201 NVHSPDPKS
+201 NVHAPDPKS
-210 NIEDF
+210 DINDF

-243 EQNKNRITSSF
+243 EQNKNRITSAF
-254 QNDNLAKEINAGLA
+254 KNNKLAKEINSGLA

-273 DQVSAYEEIRADIAT
+273 DQVSAYEEISADIAT

-310 VAAHVVEDKRQVAIL
+310 VAAHVVEDKKQVAIL

-335 YQNFVEWFG
+335 YQNFIEWFG
-344 AEEVQLLTSKIP
+344 EEEVQLLTSKIP
-356 AKEKRLIYENIAEGK
+356 VKEKRLIYQNIAEGK
-371 AKIIIG
+371 TKIIIG

-382 QEGVSYK
+382 QEGVTYK
-389 NLSLVIYDEQ
+389 DLSLVIYDEQ

-452 TPIVTTTLSNNR
+452 TPIVTTTLPNNR
-464 RDALINRIK
+464 REALINRIK
-473 SAISKDSQVYW
+473 SAINKNSQVYW

-516 IIHGKMKDADKHQ
+516 IIHGKMKDMDKQ
-529 ILQDF
+529 KILSDF
-534 KDKKTKILLATT
+534 KEKKTKILLATT

-593 TDSLTELSEKRLE
+593 NDSLTELPEKRLQ

-647 ANEELQVEAE
+647 ANEELQGEAE

-664 KLPAEQQRR
+664 KLPVEQQRR
-673 IVESWFPAHLELSD
+673 IVERWFPAHLELSD

>member
-1 MSVSTCSMIKAS
+1 MSTDQKIEAS

-39 ENLLFH
+39 EDLLFH

-101 FFYYFPGLRNIFK
+101 FFYYFPGLRNVFK
-114 EGVLIQVSGSSRLGR
+114 EGTLIQVSGSSRLGR
-129 FGLETIHPE
+129 YGLETVHPE

-144 NEFKPQILAKYP
+144 DEFKPQILAKYP
-156 LTKGISH
+156 LTKGITH

-192 FSNLNESIV
+192 FSNLNESII

-210 NIEDF
+210 DIEDF
-215 LVGGNSEARKR
+215 LVGGTSEARKR

-243 EQNKNRITSSF
+243 EQNKNRITSAF
-254 QNDNLAKEINAGLA
+254 QNDKLAKEINSGLA

-273 DQVSAYEEIRADIAT
+273 DQISAYEEISADIAT

-310 VAAHVVEDKRQVAIL
+310 VAAHVVEDKKQVAIL

-344 AEEVQLLTSKIP
+344 EEEVQLLTSKIP
-356 AKEKRLIYENIAEGK
+356 VKEKRLIYENIAEGK
-371 AKIIIG
+371 TKIIIG

-382 QEGVSYK
+382 QEGVTYK
-389 NLSLVIYDEQ
+389 DLSLVIYDEQ

-452 TPIVTTTLSNNR
+452 TPIVTTTLPNNR

-473 SAISKDSQVYW
+473 SAISKNSQVYW

-529 ILQDF
+529 ILKDF

-593 TDSLTELSEKRLE
+593 SDTLTELSEKRLE

-647 ANEELQVEAE
+647 ANEELQDEAE

-664 KLPAEQQRR
+664 KLPVEQQRK
-673 IVESWFPAHLELSD
+673 IVERWFPAHLELSD

>member
-1 MSVSTCSMIKAS
+1 MSTDQKIEAS

-39 ENLLFH
+39 EDLLFH
-45 FPIGYQDRTTLR
+45 FPVGYQDRTILK

-101 FFYYFPGLRNIFK
+101 FFYYFPGLRNVFK
-114 EGVLIQVSGSSRLGR
+114 EGTSIQVSGSSRLGR
-129 FGLETIHPE
+129 YGLETVHPE
-138 YEIVKG
+138 YEIVK
-144 NEFKPQILAKYP
+144 NDEFKPQILAKYP
-156 LTKGISH
+156 LTKGITH
-163 QKMRKLIS
+163 QKMRKLMS

-178 QEKIEVTDLMPAHN
+178 EDKIEVTDLMPAHN
-192 FSNLNESIV
+192 FSNLNESII
-201 NVHSPDPKS
+201 NVHAPDPKS
-210 NIEDF
+210 DINDF

-243 EQNKNRITSSF
+243 EQNKNRITSAF
-254 QNDNLAKEINAGLA
+254 KNKRLAKEINSGLA

-273 DQVSAYEEIRADIAT
+273 DQVSAYEEISADIAT
-288 QTPMLRLLQGDVGS
+288 RTPMLRLLQGDVGS

-310 VAAHVVEDKRQVAIL
+310 VAAHVVEDKKQVAIL

-335 YQNFVEWFG
+335 YQNFIEWFG
-344 AEEVQLLTSKIP
+344 EEEVQLLTSKIP
-356 AKEKRLIYENIAEGK
+356 VKEKRLIYQNIAEGK
-371 AKIIIG
+371 TKIIIG

-382 QEGVSYK
+382 QEGVTYK
-389 NLSLVIYDEQ
+389 DLSLVIYDEQ

-452 TPIVTTTLSNNR
+452 TPIVTTTLPNNR

-473 SAISKDSQVYW
+473 SAINKNSQVYW

-516 IIHGKMKDADKHQ
+516 IIHGKMKDMDKQ
-529 ILQDF
+529 KILSDF
-534 KDKKTKILLATT
+534 KEKKTKILLATT

-593 TDSLTELSEKRLE
+593 NDSLTELPEKRLQ
-606 IITETNDGFVIAE
+606 IITKTNDGFIIAE

-647 ANEELQVEAE
+647 ANEELQGEAE

-664 KLPAEQQRR
+664 KLPVEHQRR
-673 IVESWFPAHLELSD
+673 IVERWFPAHLELSD

>member
-1 MSVSTCSMIKAS
+1 MSTDQKIEAS

-27 SSTLSKLGIKTI
+27 SSTLSKLGIRTV
-39 ENLLFH
+39 EDLLFH
-45 FPIGYQDRTTLR
+45 FPVGYQDRTTLK

-90 IKDNTGHLYLR
+90 VKDNTGHLYLR
-101 FFYYFPGLRNIFK
+101 FFYYFPGLRNVFK
-114 EGVLIQVSGSSRLGR
+114 EGTSLQVSGSSRLGR
-129 FGLETIHPE
+129 YGLETVHPE
-138 YEIVKG
+138 YEIVKD

-156 LTKGISH
+156 LTKGITH
-163 QKMRKLIS
+163 QKLRKLIS

-178 QEKIEVTDLMPAHN
+178 QGKIEVTDLLPTHN
-192 FSNLNESIV
+192 FSNLNKSIID
-201 NVHSPDPKS
+201 VHAPDPES

-215 LVGGNSEARKR
+215 LVGGTSEARKR

-236 ISYLSIR
+236 ISYLSIK
-243 EQNKNRITSSF
+243 EQNKNRITSAF
-254 QNDNLAKEINAGLA
+254 QNDKLAKVINSSLA

-273 DQVSAYEEIRADIAT
+273 DQVSAYEEISADIAT

-310 VAAHVVEDKRQVAIL
+310 VAAHVVQDKKQVAIL

-344 AEEVQLLTSKIP
+344 EEEVQLLTSKIP
-356 AKEKRLIYENIAEGK
+356 VKEKRLIYENIAEGK
-371 AKIIIG
+371 TKIIIG

-382 QEGVSYK
+382 QEGVTYK
-389 NLSLVIYDEQ
+389 DLSLVIYDEQ

-452 TPIVTTTLSNNR
+452 TPIVTTTLPNNR

-473 SAISKDSQVYW
+473 SAINKNSQVYW

-516 IIHGKMKDADKHQ
+516 IIHGKMKDTDKQ
-529 ILQDF
+529 RILSDF

-593 TDSLTELSEKRLE
+593 SDSLTELSEKRLQ

-647 ANEELQVEAE
+647 ANQELQVEAE

-664 KLPAEQQRR
+664 RLPVEQQRR
-673 IVESWFPAHLELSD
+673 IVERWFPAHLELSD

>member
-1 MSVSTCSMIKAS
+1 MSSDQKIEAS

-27 SSTLSKLGIKTI
+27 SSTLSKLGIITI
-39 ENLLFH
+39 EDLLFH
-45 FPIGYQDRTTLR
+45 FPIGYQDRTTLK

-90 IKDNTGHLYLR
+90 IKDNTGHIYLR
-101 FFYYFPGLRNIFK
+101 FFYYFPGLRNVFK
-114 EGVLIQVSGSSRLGR
+114 EGTTIQVAGSSRLGR
-129 FGLETIHPE
+129 YGLETVHPE
-138 YEIVKG
+138 YEIVQG
-144 NEFKPQILAKYP
+144 NEFVPQILAKYP
-156 LTKGISH
+156 LTKGLTH

-171 EAIELIK
+171 EVIELIK

-192 FSNLNESIV
+192 FSNLNDSII

-210 NIEDF
+210 NIEEF
-215 LVGGNSEARKR
+215 LIGGNSEARKR

-243 EQNKNRITSSF
+243 EQNKNKTTKTF
-254 QNDNLAKEINAGLA
+254 PKNTLAKEIKANLA
-268 FKLTD
+268 FELTQ
-273 DQVSAYEEIRADIAT
+273 DQVSAYEEISADIAN

-310 VAAHVVEDKRQVAIL
+310 VAAHVVEDKKQVAIL

-344 AEEVQLLTSKIP
+344 KEEVQLLTSKIP
-356 AKEKRLIYENIAEGK
+356 AKEKKLIYENIADGK
-371 AKIIIG
+371 TKIIIG

-382 QEGVSYK
+382 QEGVTYK
-389 NLSLVIYDEQ
+389 DLSLVIYDEQ

-452 TPIVTTTLSNNR
+452 TPIVTTTLPNNR
-464 RDALINRIK
+464 RDALISRIK
-473 SAISKDSQVYW
+473 SAISKNSQVYW

-505 LKKEF
+505 LNKEF
-510 DSQDYE
+510 KSQEYE
-516 IIHGKMKDADKHQ
+516 IIHGKMKDSEKQ
-529 ILQDF
+529 RILSDF
-534 KDKKTKILLATT
+534 KEKKTKILLATT

-552 DVPDANIMVIENS
+552 DVPDANIMIIENS

-593 TDSLTELSEKRLE
+593 SDSLTELSEKRLQ
-606 IITETNDGFVIAE
+606 IITETNDGFIIAE

-647 ANEELQVEAE
+647 ANEELQEEAE

-664 KLPAEQQRR
+664 KLPVEQQRK
-673 IVESWFPAHLELSD
+673 IVERWFPAHLELSD

>member
-1 MSVSTCSMIKAS
+1 MSTDQKIEAS

-39 ENLLFH
+39 EDLLFH
-45 FPIGYQDRTTLR
+45 FPIGYQDRTILK

-114 EGVLIQVSGSSRLGR
+114 EGTSIQVSGSSRLGR
-129 FGLETIHPE
+129 YGLETVHPE
-138 YEIVKG
+138 YEIVK
-144 NEFKPQILAKYP
+144 NDEFKPQILAKYP
-156 LTKGISH
+156 LTKGITH
-163 QKMRKLIS
+163 QKMRKLMS

-178 QEKIEVTDLMPAHN
+178 EDKIEVTDLMPAHN
-192 FSNLNESIV
+192 FSNLNESII
-201 NVHSPDPKS
+201 NVHAPDPKS
-210 NIEDF
+210 DINDF

-243 EQNKNRITSSF
+243 EQNKNRITSAF
-254 QNDNLAKEINAGLA
+254 KNNKLAKEINSGLA

-273 DQVSAYEEIRADIAT
+273 DQVSAYEEISDDIAT

-310 VAAHVVEDKRQVAIL
+310 VAAHVVEDKKQVAIL

-335 YQNFVEWFG
+335 YQNFIEWFG
-344 AEEVQLLTSKIP
+344 EEEVQLLTSKIP
-356 AKEKRLIYENIAEGK
+356 VKEKKLIYQNIAEGK
-371 AKIIIG
+371 TKIIIG

-382 QEGVSYK
+382 QEGVTYK
-389 NLSLVIYDEQ
+389 DLSLVIYDEQ

-452 TPIVTTTLSNNR
+452 TPIVTTTLPNNR

-473 SAISKDSQVYW
+473 SAINKNSQVYW

-516 IIHGKMKDADKHQ
+516 IIHGKMKDMDKQ
-529 ILQDF
+529 KILSDF
-534 KDKKTKILLATT
+534 KEKKTKILLATT

-593 TDSLTELSEKRLE
+593 NDSLTELPEKRLQ

-647 ANEELQVEAE
+647 ANEELQGEAE

-664 KLPAEQQRR
+664 KLPVEQQRR
-673 IVESWFPAHLELSD
+673 IVERWFPAHLELSD

>member
-1 MSVSTCSMIKAS
+1 MSTDQKIEAS

-27 SSTLSKLGIKTI
+27 STTLSKLGIKTI
-39 ENLLFH
+39 EDLLFH
-45 FPIGYQDRTTLR
+45 FPIGYQDRTTLK

-65 QDFVVQGVIEKV
+65 KDFVVQGVIEKV
-77 SQTFVPR
+77 SQTFIPR

-101 FFYYFPGLRNIFK
+101 FFYYFPGLRKVFK
-114 EGVLIQVSGSSRLGR
+114 EGTLIQVSGSSRLGR

-156 LTKGISH
+156 LTKGVSH
-163 QKMRKLIS
+163 QKLRKLIS

-178 QEKIEVTDLMPAHN
+178 QEKIEVTDLLPAHN
-192 FSNLNESIV
+192 FSNLNESII

-210 NIEDF
+210 NIEEF
-215 LVGGNSEARKR
+215 LVGGTSEARKR

-243 EQNKNRITSSF
+243 EQNKKRKTSSF
-254 QNDNLAKEINAGLA
+254 QNDNLATEINAGLA
-268 FKLTD
+268 FRLTD
-273 DQVSAYEEIRADIAT
+273 DQVSAYEEISADIAT

-310 VAAHVVEDKRQVAIL
+310 VAAHVVADKRQVAIL

-344 AEEVQLLTSKIP
+344 EDEVQLLTSKIP
-356 AKEKRLIYENIAEGK
+356 AKEKRLIYEDIADGK
-371 AKIIIG
+371 TKIIIG

-382 QEGVSYK
+382 QEGVAYK

-452 TPIVTTTLSNNR
+452 TPIVTTTLPNNR

-516 IIHGKMKDADKHQ
+516 IIHGKMKDKDKHQ

-593 TDSLTELSEKRLE
+593 SDSLSELSEKRLE

-647 ANEELQVEAE
+647 ANEELQDEAE

-664 KLPAEQQRR
+664 KLPVEQQRK
-673 IVESWFPAHLELSD
+673 IVERWFPAHLELSD

>member
-1 MSVSTCSMIKAS
+1 MSSDQKIEAS

-39 ENLLFH
+39 EDLLFH
-45 FPIGYQDRTTLR
+45 FPIGYQDRTTLK

-90 IKDNTGHLYLR
+90 IKDNTGHIYLR
-101 FFYYFPGLRNIFK
+101 FFYYFPGLRNVFK
-114 EGVLIQVSGSSRLGR
+114 EGTSIQVAGSSRLGR
-129 FGLETIHPE
+129 YGLETVHPE
-138 YEIVKG
+138 YEIVQG
-144 NEFKPQILAKYP
+144 NEFVPQILAKYP
-156 LTKGISH
+156 LTKGLTH

-171 EAIELIK
+171 EVIELVK

-192 FSNLNESIV
+192 FSNLNDSII

-210 NIEDF
+210 NIEEF
-215 LVGGNSEARKR
+215 LIGGNSEARKR

-243 EQNKNRITSSF
+243 EQNKNKTTKTF
-254 QNDNLAKEINAGLA
+254 PNNTLAKEIKANLA
-268 FKLTD
+268 FELTQ
-273 DQVSAYEEIRADIAT
+273 DQVSAYEEISADIAN

-302 GKTIVAGL
+302 GKTIIAGL
-310 VAAHVVEDKRQVAIL
+310 VAAHVVEDKKQVAIL

-335 YQNFVEWFG
+335 YQNFVEWFSK
-344 AEEVQLLTSKIP
+344 EEVQLLTSKIS
-356 AKEKRLIYENIAEGK
+356 AKEKKLIYENIAEGK
-371 AKIIIG
+371 TKIIIG

-382 QEGVSYK
+382 QEGVTYK
-389 NLSLVIYDEQ
+389 DLSLVIYDEQ

-452 TPIVTTTLSNNR
+452 TPIVTTTLPNNR
-464 RDALINRIK
+464 RDALISRIK
-473 SAISKDSQVYW
+473 SAISKNSQVYW

-510 DSQDYE
+510 NSQEYE
-516 IIHGKMKDADKHQ
+516 IIHGKMKDNEKQ
-529 ILQDF
+529 RILSDF
-534 KDKKTKILLATT
+534 KEKKTKILLATT

-552 DVPDANIMVIENS
+552 DVPDANIMIIENS

-593 TDSLTELSEKRLE
+593 SDSLTELSEKRLQ
-606 IITETNDGFVIAE
+606 IITETNDGFIIAE

-647 ANEELQVEAE
+647 ANEELQEEAE

-664 KLPAEQQRR
+664 KLPVEQQRK
-673 IVESWFPAHLELSD
+673 IVERWFPAHLELSD

>member
-1 MSVSTCSMIKAS
+1 MSTDQKIEAS

-39 ENLLFH
+39 EDLLFH

-84 KMLLVK
+84 KMLLIK

-101 FFYYFPGLRNIFK
+101 FFYYFPGLRNVFK
-114 EGVLIQVSGSSRLGR
+114 EGTLIQVSGSSRLGR
-129 FGLETIHPE
+129 YGLETVHPE

-144 NEFKPQILAKYP
+144 DEFKPQILAKYP
-156 LTKGISH
+156 LTKGITH

-192 FSNLNESIV
+192 FSNLNESII

-210 NIEDF
+210 DIEDF
-215 LVGGNSEARKR
+215 LVGGTSDARKR

-236 ISYLSIR
+236 ISYLSIK
-243 EQNKNRITSSF
+243 EQNKNRITSAF
-254 QNDNLAKEINAGLA
+254 QNDKLANEINSGLA

-273 DQVSAYEEIRADIAT
+273 DQISAYEEISADIAT

-310 VAAHVVEDKRQVAIL
+310 VAAHVVEDKKQVAIL

-344 AEEVQLLTSKIP
+344 EEEVQLLTSKIP
-356 AKEKRLIYENIAEGK
+356 VKEKRLIYENIAEGK
-371 AKIIIG
+371 TKIIIG

-382 QEGVSYK
+382 QEGVTYK
-389 NLSLVIYDEQ
+389 DLSLVIYDEQ

-452 TPIVTTTLSNNR
+452 TPIVTTTLPNNR

-473 SAISKDSQVYW
+473 SAISKNSQVYW

-529 ILQDF
+529 ILKDF

-593 TDSLTELSEKRLE
+593 SDSLTELSEKRLE

-647 ANEELQVEAE
+647 ANEELQDEAE

-664 KLPAEQQRR
+664 KLPAEQQRK
-673 IVESWFPAHLELSD
+673 IVERWFPAHLELSD